1 MEQNKPTTSSANN
14 SNTNNNSVNNN
25 NSARKPVPTNLFVT
39 QLLGARSASTDTPH
53 YTATVELGGPIDN
66 NTSNSASTDGK
77 TTPTAESTPSAPS
90 T

>member
-1 MEQNKPTTSSANN
+1 MEQNKPTTSSVNN
-14 SNTNNNSVNNN
+14 SNTNNNPANNN
-25 NSARKPVPTNLFVT
+25 NSARKPVPAELFLN

-66 NTSNSASTDGK
+66 NTSTSTDGK
-77 TTPTAESTPSAPS
+77 AAPTAESAPPAPS